1 MTSIVVVDT
10 ETTGFSSDEDA
21 IVEIATVRL
30 SWNGERYVTGECRTC
45 LVDPERDIPVVS
57 SAVHHLTNKDVEGAR
72 KIDEAIKYVGIRKD
86 DIIVAHNA
94 TFDSGFLPEFCENRW
109 ICTWK
114 CAQKL
119 IPDAPAYGNQVL
131 RYCLGIEVEGGNG
144 RSGQPHS
151 AGYDARTTAGILE
164 VLLSKA
170 SIEELLDISSA
181 PVLLKRIGFGKH
193 RGLEFSE
200 IPRDY
205 LKWLKGR
212 ENLDRDLSHTLD
224 VYLKDSK

>member
-1 MTSIVVVDT
+1 MKSIVVVDT
-10 ETTGFSSDEDA
+10 ETTGFSTEDDEV
-21 IVEIATVRL
+21 VEIAAVRF
-30 SWNGERYVTGECRTC
+30 SWDGEKYVAGECRTC
-45 LVDPERDIPVVS
+45 LVDPCRDIPVVS

-72 KIDEAIKYVGIRKD
+72 KIYEAIEYVGIRKD

-131 RYCLGIEVEGGNG
+131 RYYLGIEVEGGNG

-151 AGYDARTTAGILE
+151 AGYDARTTAGLLE
-164 VLLSKA
+164 ILLSKA
-170 SIEELLDISSA
+170 SVEELLSISDS
-181 PVLLKRIGFGKH
+181 PVLLKKMPFGKH
-193 RGLEFSE
+193 KGVEFSKV
-200 IPRDY
+200 PADY
-205 LKWLKGR
+205 RRWLRGQSD
-212 ENLDRDLSHTLD
+212 LDQDLRYTLD
-224 VYLKDSK
+224 HYA